1 MTGFSLFAFI
11 FAFAFF
17 YNSSFSFVL
26 KRSSSTRATSVLNVY
41 IPTTDYSHFE
51 TLLDQNSLNLA
62 DVVNEGASVYT
73 KVDKTGVI
81 GFFATY
87 IEKAID
93 LGHGIIQNFGID
105 NTYGYSI
112 ILFTILI
119 KALTLPL
126 TTTQLE
132 STTRMQK
139 LAPLQEKIKA
149 RYPNPADEQTR
160 NQLLSQLFQTANVN
174 PLAGCFP
181 ALVQIPVF
189 ISLYRALQ
197 NLVAENKLD
206 EPFLWIP
213 DLQGPTYNAPPG
225 QTLDWIKS
233 VATGEPLLGIH
244 DTLCFLSIPL
254 ILYISQSISSKVLQ
268 PPEDSNKVNTEQE
281 EFAKGLTKNLPF
293 IIAFFSLNVPAGLA
307 LYWIINNVL
316 TTAITVSVKKNLQSE
331 VLPSAVDEMMS
342 QLAMETST
350 MSRSKEFGTSVS
362 ASKRALNAVRTE
374 PVIQKNNKSFS
385 KSAATQASS
394 LDADILSVETVSNDN
409 NTFSSENN
417 LTAEETV
424 GAMQIESNDEISN
437 GVEPKG
443 PIGKLLKKMNDGSNI
458 ADEVSMNTES
468 MSSSSEDVSTRAP
481 IYRSTSDSTA
491 KKRKKRAKPQ
501 QAKRRKK

>member
-1 MTGFSLFAFI
+1 VIAFALFAEFGL
-11 FAFAFF
+11 
-17 YNSSFSFVL
+17 SFVS
-26 KRSSSTRATSVLNVY
+26 KPSSTRATSALNVHFDF
-41 IPTTDYSHFE
+41 TDISPFH
-51 TLLDQNSLNLA
+51 TLLDQNSFNLA

-93 LGHGIIQNFGID
+93 LSHNVIQNLGVD

-119 KALTLPL
+119 KVLTLPL

-149 RYPNPADEQTR
+149 RYPNPTDEQTR

-254 ILYISQSISSKVLQ
+254 ILFISQSISSKVLQ

-316 TTAITVSVKKNLQSE
+316 TTVITVSVKKNLQSE

-342 QLAMETST
+342 QLAVETST
-350 MSRSKEFGTSVS
+350 MSGSKEFGNSIS
-362 ASKRALNAVRTE
+362 ASKRALNAVRAE
-374 PVIQKNNKSFS
+374 SVIQKNDKSFS
-385 KSAATQASS
+385 KSTTKTQTSFVEAELSS
-394 LDADILSVETVSNDN
+394 SSETLSNNNNDFPPESDMSVEATEGV
-409 NTFSSENN
+409 
-417 LTAEETV
+417 
-424 GAMQIESNDEISN
+424 MQTESNDDSSTN
-437 GVEPKG
+437 MEPKG
-443 PIGKLLKKMNDGSNI
+443 PIGKLLKKMNEDNTNISNEASI
-458 ADEVSMNTES
+458 SNES
-468 MSSSSEDVSTRAP
+468 ISSSLEDASTTAP
-481 IYRSTSDSTA
+481 IYRSTSDSTT
-491 KKRKKRAKPQ
+491 KRKKRVKPQ
-501 QAKRRKK
+501 QARRRKK